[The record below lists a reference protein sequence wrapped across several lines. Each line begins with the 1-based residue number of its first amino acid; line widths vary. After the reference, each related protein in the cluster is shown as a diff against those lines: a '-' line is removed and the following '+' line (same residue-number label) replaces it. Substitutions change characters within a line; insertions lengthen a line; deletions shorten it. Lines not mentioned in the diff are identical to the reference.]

1 MQQED
6 VLQLWLQ
13 ILLQQG
19 FENLKNQNQTFF
31 CFWILPCGV
40 QKYST
45 MRWPA
50 AVQHWWQLLLFSFF
64 FDFFVTISHGCV
76 TYFLCITTTP
86 ISQRA
91 AAAVCCCFFV
101 VVEKIEPK
109 LRREKRHSDTIHTP
123 ENSILFSLRNSTHS
137 NKQHNEVRLSI
148 CYVAFYVTYS
158 IQRQRSFFVLSRWHY
173 IRSCNIK

>member
-1 MQQED
+1 MCSKKMCYNCDSKFTSARFWKPQKPKP
-6 VLQLWLQ
+6 
-13 ILLQQG
+13 
-19 FENLKNQNQTFF
+19 NFF
-31 CFWILPCGV
+31 CFWIPPCV

-123 ENSILFSLRNSTHS
+123 ENSI
-137 NKQHNEVRLSI
+137 
-148 CYVAFYVTYS
+148 
-158 IQRQRSFFVLSRWHY
+158 VLSLFAKFY
-173 IRSCNIK
+173 P

>member
-1 MQQED
+1 MTALD
-6 VLQLWLQ
+6 FF
-13 ILLQQG
+13 LL
-19 FENLKNQNQTFF
+19 K
-31 CFWILPCGV
+31 
-40 QKYST
+40 
-45 MRWPA
+45 
-50 AVQHWWQLLLFSFF
+50 FF

-123 ENSILFSLRNSTHS
+123 ENSI
-137 NKQHNEVRLSI
+137 
-148 CYVAFYVTYS
+148 
-158 IQRQRSFFVLSRWHY
+158 VLSLFAKFY
-173 IRSCNIK
+173 P